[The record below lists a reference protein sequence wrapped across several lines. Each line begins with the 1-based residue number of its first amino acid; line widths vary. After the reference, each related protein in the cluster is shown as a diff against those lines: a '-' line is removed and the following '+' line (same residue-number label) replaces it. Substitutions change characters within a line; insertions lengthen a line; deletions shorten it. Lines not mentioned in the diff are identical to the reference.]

1 VTVGRLLSLLRVRQ
15 DMLWQLR
22 DLAPAALVPAAWLA
36 AGGAHA
42 GFLGETGLFIA
53 HVVMAV
59 FIAFFAVTGWS
70 QMADGALRA
79 WRLVLVVGL
88 AVTLAGVAGFLV
100 AAFET
105 PLLALSIVGWMLLP
119 AAGLAYT
126 GMELPEARLVY
137 YGGTVLSV
145 AGAALYAVTLTDV
158 NGVVTAVSIA
168 LVGIGQTAG
177 IVEASLRG

>member
-1 VTVGRLLSLLRVRQ
+1 VF
-15 DMLWQLR
+15 WQLR

-42 GFLGETGLFIA
+42 GLLGETGIFIA

-59 FIAFFAVTGWS
+59 FIGFFAVTGWD
-70 QMADGALRA
+70 QMAEGALRA

-88 AVTLAGVAGFLV
+88 GLTLAGVAGFLV
-100 AAFET
+100 TEFET
-105 PLLALSIVGWMLLP
+105 PLRAISLVGWMLLP
-119 AAGLAYT
+119 AAGLVYT
-126 GMELPEARLVY
+126 GLELPEARLVY
-137 YGGTVLSV
+137 YGGGALSV
-145 AGAALYAVTLTDV
+145 VGAVLYATTLAGA

-168 LVGIGQTAG
+168 LVGLGQTAG